1 VSPLESRTVLA
12 EKIKDVGRKNGVG
25 TSVGTIRLLS
35 DPRYVKY
42 RKLII
47 DPVKP
52 TPNRDL
58 SSTRPAKLETP
69 EGPVLDDDG
78 KITTSARAKYLY
90 ALGRAYLTFYKT
102 GLKNIWN
109 NRKEYNEIK
118 ARLGRFTPEDAALYG
133 GQTVSESDPQR
144 IPTITRREYQ
154 LYLRTK
160 HDLGKLL
167 PFSLV
172 FLICGEFTP
181 LVVLALGSRVVPY
194 TCRIPR
200 QQEKDRKWFLNRIS
214 EETFTKLKIL
224 QDTAKPWERSWEA
237 AFLHGI
243 APTLGP
249 PIILGRLLY
258 LLWINPRVR
267 RRGRE
272 ILADMVLI
280 RREGG
285 FAALEPIEI
294 SAYAN
299 KFFFPAF
306 LFVNKGELR
315 HHGKVIWS
323 DDAAKA
329 LAPML
334 EKHAALVL
342 VKDWETIPEQS
353 RHGLILDLP
362 NFQTLLNLEKT
373 REAQPPAP
381 G

>member
-1 VSPLESRTVLA
+1 VSPLESRTALA
-12 EKIKDVGRKNGVG
+12 EKIKDVGRESSIS
-25 TSVGTIRLLS
+25 TSVETKRLLS
-35 DPRYVKY
+35 DPGYVKY

-52 TPNRDL
+52 TPNQDL

-69 EGPVLDDDG
+69 EGPVLSDDG
-78 KITTSARAKYLY
+78 KITVSARAKYLY

-118 ARLGRFTPEDAALYG
+118 ARLGRFTLEDAALYG

-154 LYLRTK
+154 LCLRTT

-167 PFSLV
+167 PFGLV

-214 EETFTKLKIL
+214 EETFLRL
-224 QDTAKPWERSWEA
+224 QIPQNTAKPWERSWEA
-237 AFLHGI
+237 AFLHGL
-243 APTLGP
+243 APTLRP

-299 KFFFPAF
+299 KFFFPPF

-323 DDAAKA
+323 GDAAKA

-334 EKHAALVL
+334 EKHATLVL

-362 NFQTLLNLEKT
+362 NFQTLLHLEKT
-373 REAQPPAP
+373 GGMPPLAP
-381 G
+381 E